1 MSKTKASDEPAAKM
15 RKGALTV
22 AQINADELTFLAN
35 RFWAPDTVGNHES
48 YNPSVIEE
56 IYRREICESRFSM
69 RRIMML
75 EFSQYLENY
84 LWPNY
89 CGEKS
94 TRAHLMSIVVM
105 LNEKFREKVEV
116 WQIFDNRA
124 DQFPIFFQN
133 VLEACLEEITVTPF
147 NMREQTSLLVFLNH
161 CFNSM
166 EVELCRNQAKRLVS
180 LAMWSC
186 LQPRRREQELK
197 EIPEWKKFW
206 KRLQKRDKPEMKE
219 KFEWER
225 HFLQNLMIKFM
236 NILELIPV
244 EGPVCEETVRYCE
257 RFLEFLIDLEALLP
271 TRRFF
276 NTVMDDCHVVVRC
289 SMAPLLQ
296 RAEGN
301 LFAQLLDMLKFYARF
316 EINDETGDPLTDHDM
331 TQVHYS
337 KIKALQ
343 KAAFAK
349 FPDLRLFAL
358 SNVANVDTRES
369 LEKHF
374 GALDGKSLKEIA
386 CYLNLVP
393 EELAPPFDWHRL
405 DEPFLRELLI
415 SRHERRV
422 SQLESLNEMPLYPT
436 EEIIWNENIV
446 PTEYYSGEGCLALP
460 KLNLQFLTLHDYLLR
475 NFNLFRLESTYEI
488 RQDIEDA
495 VSRMLPWQS
504 EEGDVVFGGWAR
516 MALPIQSFAV
526 VEVSKPHIGEKKPSR
541 VRADVSV
548 TLNVRKEIQE
558 EWENLRKHDV
568 CFLITVNPTK
578 TIGTKYDYKDHFI
591 PQVGLVHV
599 RGCEIEGMLDANGRV
614 IEDGIEQKPQL
625 TGEQRT
631 YRVWLDSNQYRVDM
645 DGLQAGGDDVY
656 EGFNIIMRRK
666 PKENNFKAVLET
678 IRHLMNT
685 ECVVPPW
692 LHDILLGYGD
702 PGAAHYSRM
711 QDQARVMDFN
721 DTFLDIDHVK
731 SSFPEYELV
740 VKETDD
746 IKLVR
751 PFRLTFG
758 DVPEQHAGSSSDE
771 EEDDK
776 KIELPKRILVESYV
790 IPKRGPYKYNE
801 PKKNTIRF
809 TPTQIEAIKAG
820 MQPGL
825 TLVVGPPGTG
835 KTDVAVQIISN
846 LYHNHPQQRTLIVT
860 HSNQALNQLFEKIM
874 ALDIDE
880 RHLLRLGHGEES
892 LETEKDYSRYG
903 RVNYVLSKRIDLLG
917 QVQRLQDS
925 LGVAGD
931 VAYTCETAGHFYLYQ
946 IIARWEKFLN
956 DFRESKEYKNA
967 DAFQDEFPFSK
978 FFQDAPQPLFHG
990 STFEENMDIAHSCY
1004 RYISHI
1010 FTELEE
1016 FRAFELLRSGL
1027 DRSKYLLVKEAKVI
1041 AMTCTH
1047 AALKRKELVNMGF
1060 KYDNILM
1067 EESAQILE
1075 IETFIPLLLQNPM
1088 DGYNRLKRWI
1098 MIGDHHQLPPVIK
1111 NMAFQKYSNME
1122 QSLFT
1127 RLVRLGVPTIDLDG
1141 QGRARSGICELYKWR
1156 YTKLGD
1162 LEHISQWP
1170 EYVRCNPGFAYDY
1183 QLINVEDF
1191 NGVGESEP
1199 NPYFYQNLAEAEYV
1213 VAVFMYMRLIGYP
1226 AEKISI
1232 LTTYNGQKHL
1242 IRDVIDARC
1251 ADNTLIGKPHKV
1263 TTVDKYQGQQNDY
1276 ILLSLVRTKTIGHIR
1291 DVRRLVVAMSRSR
1304 LGLYIFGRVSLF
1316 KNCVEL
1322 QPAFKLLTKRPLQL
1336 QLVSDETF
1344 PGQRKMDDDSD
1355 QNVVVMKDMTEMAQY
1370 VYKYYME
1377 KVNVIREEMEKMK
1390 ELYEHHQKEQA
1401 AKRAE
1406 EEETAKKLEEQ
1417 QTIPQKAKEFVPALI
1432 CNEIDGVDDIPEK
1445 PKRGKKRAA
1454 QSVKKVEKEKE
1465 AEEEEETSEPES
1477 MVAQPT
1483 EEMEQQSGEAPMEEA
1498 DRETEKE
1505 RDQSE
1510 ATVEQ
1515 TTDESGVA
1523 EVPSVDE
1530 GVVDEEK
1537 QKEKLPQT
1545 EKVQTTECDDTPMM
1559 ATETAKEKQMTSEDA
1574 ELQTEK

>member
-1 MSKTKASDEPAAKM
+1 
-15 RKGALTV
+15 
-22 AQINADELTFLAN
+22 
-35 RFWAPDTVGNHES
+35 
-48 YNPSVIEE
+48 
-56 IYRREICESRFSM
+56 
-69 RRIMML
+69 
-75 EFSQYLENY
+75 
-84 LWPNY
+84 
-89 CGEKS
+89 
-94 TRAHLMSIVVM
+94 
-105 LNEKFREKVEV
+105 
-116 WQIFDNRA
+116 
-124 DQFPIFFQN
+124 
-133 VLEACLEEITVTPF
+133 
-147 NMREQTSLLVFLNH
+147 
-161 CFNSM
+161 
-166 EVELCRNQAKRLVS
+166 
-180 LAMWSC
+180 
-186 LQPRRREQELK
+186 
-197 EIPEWKKFW
+197 
-206 KRLQKRDKPEMKE
+206 
-219 KFEWER
+219 
-225 HFLQNLMIKFM
+225 
-236 NILELIPV
+236 
-244 EGPVCEETVRYCE
+244 
-257 RFLEFLIDLEALLP
+257 
-271 TRRFF
+271 
-276 NTVMDDCHVVVRC
+276 
-289 SMAPLLQ
+289 
-296 RAEGN
+296 
-301 LFAQLLDMLKFYARF
+301 MLKFYARF

-331 TQVHYS
+331 TQLHYA
-337 KIKALQ
+337 KIKSLQ

-349 FPDLRLFAL
+349 FPNLRLFAL

-374 GALDGKSLKEIA
+374 GALDCTSLRQIA

-393 EELAPPFDWHRL
+393 DELQPPFEWHRV
-405 DEPFLRELLI
+405 DEAFLRELLI

-436 EEIIWNENIV
+436 EDIIWNENVV
-446 PTEYYSGEGCLALP
+446 PTEFYSGEGCLALP

-495 VSRMLPWQS
+495 VSRMLPWKS
-504 EEGDVVFGGWAR
+504 EDGDVVFGGWAR

-548 TLNVRKEIQE
+548 TLNVRKEVQE

-568 CFLITVNPTK
+568 CFLVTVRPTQP
-578 TIGTKYDYKDHFI
+578 IGTKYDYREHFV

-614 IEDGIEQKPQL
+614 IEEGIEQRPQL

-631 YRVWLDSNQYRVDM
+631 FRVWLDSNQYRLDM
-645 DGLQAGGDDVY
+645 DATLQPASGADVDGKEDVY

-711 QDQARVMDFN
+711 TDQARVLDFN
-721 DTFLDIDHVK
+721 DTFLNYEHV
-731 SSFPEYELV
+731 SGSFPGYEMVGAEPTNMSLQP
-740 VKETDD
+740 
-746 IKLVR
+746 
-751 PFRLTFG
+751 PFRLTFE
-758 DVPEQHAGSSSDE
+758 DVPE
-771 EEDDK
+771 DDNMDGQK
-776 KIELPKRILVESYV
+776 EQDVAELPKRIRIEPYR
-790 IPKRGPYKYNE
+790 IPSRGPYKYNE
-801 PKKNTIRF
+801 PKKNAIRF
-809 TPTQIEAIKAG
+809 TPTQIEAIRAG

-917 QVQRLQDS
+917 QVQRLQES
-925 LGVAGD
+925 LGVCGD
-931 VAYTCETAGHFYLYQ
+931 VAYTCETAGHFYLYHVV
-946 IIARWEKFLN
+946 ARWEKFLSE
-956 DFRESKEYKNA
+956 FEREDVGGGEREGA
-967 DAFQDEFPFSK
+967 PARDQFEEHFPFVR
-978 FFQDAPQPLFHG
+978 FFKDAPQPLFG
-990 STFEENMDIAHSCY
+990 GATYDENMDIARSCF
-1004 RYISHI
+1004 RYVSHM
-1010 FTELEE
+1010 FAELEE

-1027 DRSKYLLVKEAKVI
+1027 DRSKYLLVKEAKII

-1047 AALKRKELVNMGF
+1047 AALKRKELVTMGF

-1067 EESAQILE
+1067 EEAAQILE

-1141 QGRARSGICELYKWR
+1141 QGRARSSICELYKWR
-1156 YTKLGD
+1156 YSRLGD
-1162 LEHISQWP
+1162 LDHVHRWA
-1170 EYVRCNPGFAYDY
+1170 EYCRGNAGFAHEY

-1213 VAVFMYMRLIGYP
+1213 VAVFMYMRLLGYP

-1242 IRDVIDARC
+1242 IRDVIESRC
-1251 ADNTLIGKPHKV
+1251 ANNPMFGKPHKV

-1291 DVRRLVVAMSRSR
+1291 DVRRLVVAMSRAR
-1304 LGLYIFGRVSLF
+1304 LGLYIFGRVALF

-1322 QPAFKLLTKRPLQL
+1322 QPAFRLLMNRPLEL
-1336 QLVSDETF
+1336 QLRPNEKY
-1344 PGQRKMDDDSD
+1344 PGERRTTAEPSTAESTQKSI
-1355 QNVVVMKDMTEMAQY
+1355 KDMTEMARFVYQQY
-1370 VYKYYME
+1370 MQQ
-1377 KVNVIREEMEKMK
+1377 VNVIREEMEKMK
-1390 ELYEHHQKEQA
+1390 TLFEKQRQEQQQEKMDEQIKQA
-1401 AKRAE
+1401 DAEAE
-1406 EEETAKKLEEQ
+1406 EAEKQKQVEAATKKNF
-1417 QTIPQKAKEFVPALI
+1417 TPTPIR
-1432 CNEIDGVDDIPEK
+1432 NELGDYVEPMDTTERLR
-1445 PKRGKKRAA
+1445 RGKKRAA
-1454 QSVKKVEKEKE
+1454 VEEATPTAMKAVEEATPGETAVEKDDPEEAQESAEKE
-1465 AEEEEETSEPES
+1465 EN
-1477 MVAQPT
+1477 V
-1483 EEMEQQSGEAPMEEA
+1483 
-1498 DRETEKE
+1498 ETEK
-1505 RDQSE
+1505 QPSE
-1510 ATVEQ
+1510 NE
-1515 TTDESGVA
+1515 
-1523 EVPSVDE
+1523 PS
-1530 GVVDEEK
+1530 
-1537 QKEKLPQT
+1537 
-1545 EKVQTTECDDTPMM
+1545 DD
-1559 ATETAKEKQMTSEDA
+1559 
-1574 ELQTEK
+1574 